1 MKAIVYEKSGPPEIL
16 KLKEVPKPT
25 PKDNE
30 ILVKIHAGTVTRGDV
45 LLRGAGLFINF
56 MMLILGF
63 KKKKIPGHEL
73 AGEIEAVGKDV
84 KLFKKGDQVFGTT
97 TGLVY
102 GGNAQYVCL
111 PEQWKQGVVAKKPDN
126 LTFEEAAAVPIG
138 GMTALWLLKKANI
151 TKGQKVLIYGAS
163 GSVGS
168 YAVQLA
174 KQFGAEV
181 TGVTSTKN
189 LAMVKSIGAD
199 SVIDYKKDDF
209 SKGSTKYDIIF
220 DAVGKVKSFQR
231 KVSLNKNG
239 KYVSIRS
246 LTKERTEN
254 LLFLKDLAEKGSIK
268 PVIDKRYPLEQV
280 AEAHR
285 YVETGRKR
293 GNVVITIPHN
303 DKA

>member
-1 MKAIVYEKSGPPEIL
+1 MKAILYEKSGPPEVL
-16 KLKEVPKPT
+16 QLKEVPKPT

-45 LLRGAGLFINF
+45 MLRGAGLFINF

-84 KLFKKGDQVFGTT
+84 KLFKKGDQIFGTS

-111 PEQWKQGVVAKKPDN
+111 PEQWKQGVVTKKPVN
-126 LTFEEAAAVPIG
+126 ITFEEAAAVPIG
-138 GMTALWLLKKANI
+138 GMTALWILRKGNI
-151 TKGQKVLIYGAS
+151 KKGQKVLVYGAS
-163 GSVGS
+163 GSVGT

-174 KQFGAEV
+174 KHFGAEV
-181 TGVTSTKN
+181 TGVCSTKN
-189 LAMVKSIGAD
+189 LEMVKSIGAD
-199 SVIDYKKDDF
+199 SVIDYTKEDF

-220 DAVGKVKSFQR
+220 DAVGKVKSSQR

-246 LTKERTEN
+246 LTKEKTEN
-254 LLFLKDLAEKGSIK
+254 LLFLKELVEKGRIK
-268 PVIDKRYPLEQV
+268 PVIDKRYTMEQIV
-280 AEAHR
+280 EAHR
-285 YVETGRKR
+285 YVETGHKR
-293 GNVVITIPHN
+293 GNVVITVAHN
-303 DKA
+303 KT